1 VQPSP
6 WLQHSA
12 AKLDQFQSP
21 FWQNDRNDRPIH
33 SDLEEMLS
41 RLSVEAVAGQTR
53 DDSCRKFS
61 KNLSPL

>member
-1 VQPSP
+1 
-6 WLQHSA
+6 
-12 AKLDQFQSP
+12 
-21 FWQNDRNDRPIH
+21 
-33 SDLEEMLS
+33 MLS